1 MENQNINQNNGQGPN
16 QGQGHEQSM
25 YQNNS
30 QNQQYQ
36 PYNQNTPQ
44 NPGYSTNY
52 VVPKNTST
60 VSVGDWIVTIILSSL
75 PFINIILLLVWAFSS
90 DTPVSKANWAKATLI
105 ISAAIIIL
113 VICFYGI
120 IFALAASIIGAAA
133 SMAQ

>member
-1 MENQNINQNNGQGPN
+1 MENQNINPNNVQGQY
-16 QGQGHEQSM
+16 QGQGQGM
-25 YQNNS
+25 YQNSN

-36 PYNQNTPQ
+36 PYNQNNQQ
-44 NPGYSTNY
+44 NPGCSTNY
-52 VVPKNTST
+52 IVPKNTST